1 VNQDQAE
8 SMSNP
13 FDESDDDAE
22 PSERAEGLIIN
33 KNFAEKFEAEE
44 RRKELARSKDLLE
57 ADDESDSESED
68 DEGELISASLD
79 IEILK
84 VINRIRKKDPKIY
97 DRSTTWFEQ
106 QEEQEGDEDDGD
118 GEPRRLDKKKRYKD
132 VLREQLLTH
141 GADVTYD
148 ESSKGDSSIGR
159 STDAL
164 AYDEEQQKIRRDFLK
179 SVGDDDDD
187 DEGDDVFRVRTKSA
201 AELAEDDLE
210 LKKAMAEMIELG
222 AAEAAESTEKSDA
235 FLLDYISKQ
244 SWKSKQKYSMKGGD
258 EVDSDEGD
266 YEEDEEELDKVDL
279 FEHKYN
285 FRFEELQGVEGTNG
299 EAGRSNV
306 IGLGLQSLQ
315 ASKSFASV

>member
-1 VNQDQAE
+1 MHHDLVKK
-8 SMSNP
+8 MSNP
-13 FDESDDDAE
+13 FDESDDDAD
-22 PSERAEGLIIN
+22 PSDRAEGLIIN

-44 RRKELARSKDLLE
+44 RRKDLARSKELLE

-84 VINRIRKKDPKIY
+84 VINKIRKKDPKIY

-106 QEEQEGDEDDGD
+106 QQDDEEGDEDD
-118 GEPRRLDKKKRYKD
+118 EPRRLDKKKRYKD

-141 GADVTYD
+141 GADVAYD

-164 AYDEEQQKIRRDFLK
+164 AYDEEQQKIRRDFLM
-179 SVGDDDDD
+179 SVGDDDND
-187 DEGDDVFRVRTKSA
+187 DEGDDVFRIRSKSA
-201 AELAEDDLE
+201 AELAEDDVE
-210 LKKAMAEMIELG
+210 LQKAMAEMIELG
-222 AAEAAESTEKSDA
+222 SAEAAESTEKSDA

-244 SWKSKQKYSMKGGD
+244 SWKSKQKYSTEGGD

-285 FRFEELQGVEGTNG
+285 FRFEELQGEQGTSA

-315 ASKSFASV
+315 ASTAHASD